1 MFEKRVIRRLKK
13 GNLFLVI
20 VLVIVLVACGQK
32 KAIPN
37 STDWLIEDF
46 SAQNQ
51 DQETVTLADLKGKV
65 WMANFIFTNC
75 IDVCPPMT
83 SNMSQLQVE
92 LKEQGIENVNFVSFS
107 VDPKVDTPEVLKKF
121 ADQFSVDYTNW
132 DFLTGYDQQYIE
144 NFARENFKMAV
155 VKPENSDLVVH
166 GVSFFLVN
174 QEGEAVQS
182 YPGNEK
188 LPTEEIIKHIKI
200 LQNY

>member
-1 MFEKRVIRRLKK
+1 MFEKRVIRQLKK

-32 KAIPN
+32 KEIPN